1 MKRGFFIPAEIW
13 ENKDLTIQEKIILAE
28 IASFSKNGKECYI
41 SNARVAEIL
50 GLQIR
55 QGENIFYGMV
65 EKGIVKTTRFDGKN
79 RFVEVVEGWQSNA
92 KQTRNVVRGRLAIN
106 NHQASQSNA
115 KKGRNTVRHTISTN
129 TAYSPIL
136 ESTKKK
142 INDDASD
149 FVPPSIEMV
158 LEYVKPL
165 GMKDPE
171 GFARYYV
178 ESQTANG
185 WTRRDRNKMVPVKD
199 WKNNVRQW
207 IPNHMNHTFPKP
219 VPAQAPAP
227 VTKSEE
233 RIFTKA
239 DLTTGVLPADMPRE
253 MRQYLAFGGT
263 AKFANDTWIKI

>member
-1 MKRGFFIPAEIW
+1 MKRGLFIPAEIW
-13 ENKDLTIQEKIILAE
+13 EDGRLSAQEKLLLAK
-28 IASFSKNGKECYI
+28 IAEFEKNGKPCFL
-41 SNARVAEIL
+41 SNAAIGEML
-50 GLQIR
+50 GVKVWRASDIVTR
-55 QGENIFYGMV
+55 AI
-65 EKGIVKTTRFDGKN
+65 EKGYIYMPHFDGKN
-79 RFVEVVEGWQSNA
+79 RILSLCKTTSIDSE
-92 KQTRNVVRGRLAIN
+92 KPQTKHVKKHKPSMCKTTSQACVKPQDNSIN
-106 NHQASQSNA
+106 I
-115 KKGRNTVRHTISTN
+115 TSTP
-129 TAYSPIL
+129 T
-136 ESTKKK
+136 ESLLKEKTTTSSTP
-142 INDDASD
+142 A

-178 ESQTANG
+178 ESQTDNG

-207 IPNHMNHTFPKP
+207 IPNHMTHTFPKP

>member
-13 ENKDLTIQEKIILAE
+13 EDESLSLQEKVLLAK
-28 IASFSKNGKECYI
+28 IAEFEKNGKPCFL
-41 SNARVAEIL
+41 SNAAIADLLGLKYSQAREIL
-50 GLQIR
+50 YSLIR
-55 QGENIFYGMV
+55 RGVLERDG
-65 EKGIVKTTRFDGKN
+65 FDGKKRTIRLVQTVGKSAGSMPEN
-79 RFVEVVEGWQSNA
+79 RQAACRKIGRQSAGNP
-92 KQTRNVVRGRLAIN
+92 THN
-106 NHQASQSNA
+106 SSNI
-115 KKGRNTVRHTISTN
+115 TSTP
-129 TAYSPIL
+129 T
-136 ESTKKK
+136 ESLLKEKTTTSSTP
-142 INDDASD
+142 A

-158 LEYVKPL
+158 FDYIKDM
-165 GMKDPE
+165 GMRDPE

-185 WTRRDRNKMVPVKD
+185 WTRRERNKMVPVKD

-219 VPAQAPAP
+219 VPAPAAAP

-233 RIFTKA
+233 RLFTKA

-253 MRQYLAFGGT
+253 MRQYIAFGGA